1 MALAEIAGD
10 SNPLA
15 RTAARHAERIAA
27 LAAARRGQRL
37 WRYSRYALIAAMV
50 AWSVEAIV
58 VGDTDWSRITAE
70 GVAKAA
76 WRFIDFDASILLAL
90 WEPAL
95 ETVLMATLATIL
107 GAFMAI
113 PVAWLGAGNI
123 SPLGR
128 FTYLVGRVLMTLSR
142 SVHEVVWGLVF
153 VAAVGLGALAGV
165 LAMAVR
171 SIGFISKTVAEAIED
186 VNPGPV
192 EAMRAVGANRFQVL
206 MFGIVPQVLPVIIGN
221 VIFEWDV
228 NIRRSTIMGLVGA
241 GGLGLALH
249 RQMASYNYGGI
260 ATVIFVILL
269 LIVFGEWFSAWA
281 RKKVI

>member
-1 MALAEIAGD
+1 MSAVLASRSHD
-10 SNPLA
+10 D
-15 RTAARHAERIAA
+15 RIEA
-27 LAAARRGQRL
+27 LAAARRRTRTL
-37 WRYSRYALIAAMV
+37 RYAVYLVVAAVV

-58 VGDTDWSRITAE
+58 VGDTDWSRITLA

-76 WRFIDFDASILLAL
+76 WRFIDFDVSVLSSL

-95 ETVLMATLATIL
+95 ETLLMATIATLL
-107 GAFMAI
+107 GMLMAV
-113 PVAWLGAGNI
+113 PVAWLGAINI

-128 FTYLVGRVLMTLSR
+128 TTYAIGRVLMTLSR
-142 SVHEVVWGLVF
+142 SIHEVVWGLIF
-153 VAAVGLGALAGV
+153 IAAVGLGALAGI

-186 VNPGPV
+186 VRPGPV
-192 EAMRAVGANRFQVL
+192 EAMRAVGGNRFQVL

-221 VIFEWDV
+221 LIFEWDV

-269 LIVFGEWFSAWA
+269 LIVFGEIFSAWA
-281 RKKVI
+281 RKRVI

>member
-1 MALAEIAGD
+1 LSAVLSGAG
-10 SNPLA
+10 S
-15 RTAARHAERIAA
+15 HADRIDA
-27 LAAARRGQRL
+27 LAAARRRSRTQ
-37 WRYSRYALIAAMV
+37 RYAVYLLLGAVV

-58 VGDTDWSRITAE
+58 VGDTDWSRISLE

-76 WRFIDFDASILLAL
+76 WRFIDFDASILSSL
-90 WEPAL
+90 WEATL
-95 ETVLMATLATIL
+95 ETVLMATLATLL
-107 GAFMAI
+107 GAVMAI
-113 PVAWLGAGNI
+113 PVAWLGADNI

-128 FTYLVGRVLMTLSR
+128 ATYLFGRVLMTLSR

-186 VNPGPV
+186 VNKGPV

-206 MFGIVPQVLPVIIGN
+206 MFGIVPQVLPVVIGN

-269 LIVFGEWFSAWA
+269 LIVFGEVFSAWA
-281 RKKVI
+281 RRKVI

>member
-1 MALAEIAGD
+1 MSAVLAPR
-10 SNPLA
+10 SHL
-15 RTAARHAERIAA
+15 ERIDG
-27 LAAARRGQRL
+27 LAAARRRSRL
-37 WRYSRYALIAAMV
+37 LRYCGYLGVAMVV

-58 VGDTDWSRITAE
+58 IGDTDWSRISVA

-76 WRFIDFDASILLAL
+76 WRFIDFDATILPSL
-90 WEPAL
+90 WDATL
-95 ETVLMATLATIL
+95 ETVLMATLATLL
-107 GAFMAI
+107 GALMAI

-128 FTYLVGRVLMTLSR
+128 ATYLVGRVLMTLSR

-206 MFGIVPQVLPVIIGN
+206 MFGIVPQILPVVIGN

-260 ATVIFVILL
+260 ATVLFVILV
-269 LIVFGEWFSAWA
+269 LIVLGELFSAWA
-281 RKKVI
+281 RKRVI

>member
-1 MALAEIAGD
+1 MSAVLDGAGYAD
-10 SNPLA
+10 
-15 RTAARHAERIAA
+15 RIAQ
-27 LAAARRGQRL
+27 LMVTRRRARL
-37 WRYSRYALIAAMV
+37 WRYGRNAAIIALV

-58 VGDTDWSRITAE
+58 VGDTDWSRITLA

-76 WRFIDFDASILLAL
+76 WRFIDFDASILLSL

-95 ETVLMATLATIL
+95 ETLLMATLATLL
-107 GAFMAI
+107 GMFMAI
-113 PVAWLGAGNI
+113 PVAWLGANNI
-123 SPLGR
+123 SPFGR
-128 FTYLVGRVLMTLSR
+128 VTYTIGRVLMTLSR
-142 SVHEVVWGLVF
+142 SVHEVVWALVF

-186 VNPGPV
+186 VKTGPI

-206 MFGIVPQVLPVIIGN
+206 MFGIVPQVLPVMIGN
-221 VIFEWDV
+221 IIFEWDV

-260 ATVIFVILL
+260 ATVIAVILVM
-269 LIVFGEWFSAWA
+269 IIFGEVVSHYA
-281 RKKVI
+281 RKKVT

>member
-1 MALAEIAGD
+1 MTSSVMPI
-10 SNPLA
+10 S
-15 RTAARHAERIAA
+15 ARHADRIAELAAKRASARRWSAARYVAIAA
-27 LAAARRGQRL
+27 L
-37 WRYSRYALIAAMV
+37 V

-58 VGDTDWSRITAE
+58 VGDTDWSRITLA
-70 GVAKAA
+70 GVMTAA
-76 WRFIDFDASILLAL
+76 WRFIDFDASILVSL

-95 ETVLMATLATIL
+95 ETVLMATLATLL
-107 GAFMAI
+107 GMLMAI
-113 PVAWLGAGNI
+113 PVAWLGATNI

-128 FTYLVGRVLMTLSR
+128 GSYLLGRVLMTLSR

-206 MFGIVPQVLPVIIGN
+206 MFGIVPQVLPVMIGN
-221 VIFEWDV
+221 CIFEWDV

-281 RKKVI
+281 RRKVT

>member
-1 MALAEIAGD
+1 M
-10 SNPLA
+10 S
-15 RTAARHAERIAA
+15 AAAVLDTGRHAQRIDA
-27 LAAARRGQRL
+27 LEAARRRERR
-37 WRYSRYALIAAMV
+37 WRYLRYGLIALV
-50 AWSVEAIV
+50 VGWSVEAIV
-58 VGDTDWSRITAE
+58 VGDTDWSRITLD
-70 GVAKAA
+70 GLAKGAA
-76 WRFIDFDASILLAL
+76 RFLAFDASILTSL

-95 ETVLMATLATIL
+95 ETVLMATIATLL
-107 GAFMAI
+107 GALMAI
-113 PVAWLGAGNI
+113 PVAWLGADNI

-128 FTYLVGRVLMTLSR
+128 FTYLVGRTLMTLSR

-186 VNPGPV
+186 VNKGPV

-206 MFGIVPQVLPVIIGN
+206 MFGIVPQVLPVVIGN

-281 RKKVI
+281 RKRVI

>member
-1 MALAEIAGD
+1 M
-10 SNPLA
+10 S
-15 RTAARHAERIAA
+15 TAVLDTARHARRIEA
-27 LAAARRGQRL
+27 LEATMRRART
-37 WRYSRYALIAAMV
+37 WRYLRYGLIALLV
-50 AWSVEAIV
+50 GWSVEAIV
-58 VGDTDWSRITAE
+58 VEDTDWSRITWE
-70 GVAKAA
+70 GVSKGAM
-76 WRFIDFDASILLAL
+76 RFLAFDATILADM
-90 WEPAL
+90 WQPAL

-113 PVAWLGAGNI
+113 PVAWLGALNI

-128 FTYLVGRVLMTLSR
+128 GTYLLGRTLMTLSR

-192 EAMRAVGANRFQVL
+192 EAMRATGANRFQVL
-206 MFGIVPQVLPVIIGN
+206 MFGIVPQVLPVVIGN

-269 LIVFGEWFSAWA
+269 LIVLGEWLSAWA
-281 RKKVI
+281 RKRVI

>member
-1 MALAEIAGD
+1 MAAALDLG
-10 SNPLA
+10 
-15 RTAARHAERIAA
+15 RHAARIAQLDA
-27 LAAARRGQRL
+27 TRRQARL
-37 WRYSRYALIAAMV
+37 WRYLRYLLIAAVV

-58 VGDTDWSRITAE
+58 VGDTDWTRISWD
-70 GVAKAA
+70 GVKKAA
-76 WRFIDFDASILLAL
+76 LRFIDFDATILKEM

-95 ETVLMATLATIL
+95 ETVLMATLATLL
-107 GAFMAI
+107 GALMAI
-113 PVAWLGAGNI
+113 PVAWLGADNI

-186 VNPGPV
+186 CNKGPV

-241 GGLGLALH
+241 GGLGLTLH
-249 RQMASYNYGGI
+249 RQMAASNYGGI
-260 ATVIFVILL
+260 ATVILVILL
-269 LIVFGEWFSAWA
+269 LIVFGELFSAWA
-281 RKKVI
+281 RKRVI

>member
-1 MALAEIAGD
+1 MAAVLEL
-10 SNPLA
+10 NKH
-15 RTAARHAERIAA
+15 AARIAQLDATRSRARI
-27 LAAARRGQRL
+27 
-37 WRYSRYALIAAMV
+37 WRYLRYALIAAVV

-58 VGDTDWSRITAE
+58 VGDTDWTRISAE
-70 GVAKAA
+70 GVKTAA
-76 WRFIDFDASILLAL
+76 LRFIDFDASILKDM

-95 ETVLMATLATIL
+95 ETVLMATLATLL
-107 GAFMAI
+107 GSLMAI
-113 PVAWLGAGNI
+113 PVAWLGANNI

-128 FTYLVGRVLMTLSR
+128 FTYMVGRVLMTLSR

-186 VNPGPV
+186 VNKGPV

-241 GGLGLALH
+241 GGLGLTLH
-249 RQMASYNYGGI
+249 RQMASSNYGGI

-269 LIVFGEWFSAWA
+269 LIIFGEVFSAWA
-281 RKKVI
+281 RKRVI

>member
-1 MALAEIAGD
+1 MSAVLPGAAGGA
-10 SNPLA
+10 PA
-15 RTAARHAERIAA
+15 GPHAERIAA
-27 LAAARRGQRL
+27 LVAARRRTRL
-37 WRYSRYALIAAMV
+37 VRYARYGLIALLV

-58 VGDTDWSRITAE
+58 VGDTDWTRISAE
-70 GVAKAA
+70 GVWKAA
-76 WRFIDFDASILLAL
+76 LRFIDFDASILKDLL
-90 WEPAL
+90 EPAL
-95 ETVLMATLATIL
+95 ETVLMATIATLL
-107 GAFMAI
+107 GSLMAI

-128 FTYLVGRVLMTLSR
+128 ATYYVGRVLMTLSR
-142 SVHEVVWGLVF
+142 SVHEVVWGLIF

-186 VNPGPV
+186 VHPGPV

-206 MFGIVPQVLPVIIGN
+206 MFGIVPQVLPVIVGN

-249 RQMASYNYGGI
+249 RQMAAYNYGGI

-269 LIVFGEWFSAWA
+269 LIVFGELFSAWA
-281 RKKVI
+281 RKRVT

>member
-1 MALAEIAGD
+1 MSAVLSGGG
-10 SNPLA
+10 S
-15 RTAARHAERIAA
+15 HAERIDA
-27 LAAARRGQRL
+27 LAAARRRSRTQ
-37 WRYSRYALIAAMV
+37 RYAVYLLLGAIV

-58 VGDTDWSRITAE
+58 VGDTDWSRISAA

-76 WRFIDFDASILLAL
+76 WRFIDFDASILASL
-90 WEPAL
+90 WEATL
-95 ETVLMATLATIL
+95 ETVLMATLATLL
-107 GAFMAI
+107 GALMAI
-113 PVAWLGAGNI
+113 PVAWLGADNI

-128 FTYLVGRVLMTLSR
+128 ATYLVGRVLMTLSR

-186 VNPGPV
+186 VNKGPV

-206 MFGIVPQVLPVIIGN
+206 MFGIVPQVLPVVIGN

-269 LIVFGEWFSAWA
+269 LIVFGELFSAWA
-281 RKKVI
+281 RRRVI

>member
-1 MALAEIAGD
+1 MSAVLDGTGYAD
-10 SNPLA
+10 
-15 RTAARHAERIAA
+15 RISQ
-27 LAAARRGQRL
+27 LMVTRRRARL
-37 WRYSRYALIAAMV
+37 WRYGRNAAIIALV

-58 VGDTDWSRITAE
+58 VGDTDWSRITLA

-76 WRFIDFDASILLAL
+76 WRFIDFDASILLSL

-95 ETVLMATLATIL
+95 ETLLMATLATLL
-107 GAFMAI
+107 GMFMAI
-113 PVAWLGAGNI
+113 PVAWLGANNI
-123 SPLGR
+123 SPFGR
-128 FTYLVGRVLMTLSR
+128 VTYTIGRVLMTLSR
-142 SVHEVVWGLVF
+142 SVHEVVWALVF

-186 VNPGPV
+186 VKTGPI

-206 MFGIVPQVLPVIIGN
+206 MFGIVPQVLPVMIGN
-221 VIFEWDV
+221 IIFEWDV

-260 ATVIFVILL
+260 ATVIAVILVM
-269 LIVFGEWFSAWA
+269 IIFGEVVSHYA
-281 RKKVI
+281 RKKVT